1 MRFKCFLVVTGL
13 ALLLGPTVGMS
24 QFGGQPG
31 GFGGPPGGFGGQPGG
46 FGGRG
51 AGGQPGAFGGGRGGG
66 MGGFGSMDPNERW
79 NQMTGGKAVWKRSEI
94 TDPNMLQHFD
104 RVAQMVGATS
114 GEITKEQYTAAMRE
128 LGQRFGGA
136 APAPAVAAKG
146 AAAAGPQW
154 EYKVQ
159 TRVSITEL
167 GKNDFAAGLNK
178 LGDEGWE
185 LVAVTG
191 VVGSGFDSPAPR
203 PPEYFFK
210 RRKGSAAREEPAA
223 ASADD
228 FQIRVMPLKHAQ
240 ARALVEILQEVF
252 AGKGNAATIDPDPR
266 TNMLIIRGSPKQ
278 VEELAARLD
287 IPGADEPGRQKK
299 P

>member
-1 MRFKCFLVVTGL
+1 MRFRCFLVVTGL

-24 QFGGQPG
+24 QFRV
-31 GFGGPPGGFGGQPGG
+31 QPGG
-46 FGGRG
+46 FGGR
-51 AGGQPGAFGGGRGGG
+51 RGS
-66 MGGFGSMDPNERW
+66 GFGSADLFTEHW
-79 NQMTGGKAVWKRSEI
+79 NQLTDGKAVWKRSEI

-252 AGKGNAATIDPDPR
+252 AGKGNAATIVPDPR
-266 TNMLIIRGSPKQ
+266 TNMLIIRGSPKQVEQ